1 MISLSR
7 NQSIKLQWIQL
18 TSFFVSL
25 RLEYLSVIC
34 QYNFFCIDYKK
45 VDRVFFSVFIVN
57 FGHEFT
63 VLKNY
68 ITANIETLTLSF
80 SFRKIKKIVFSVPRL
95 D

>member
-1 MISLSR
+1 MISLPR

-45 VDRVFFSVFIVN
+45 VDRVFLVYLLLILGTNLLSWKTILQQ
-57 FGHEFT
+57 T
-63 VLKNY
+63 LK
-68 ITANIETLTLSF
+68 
-80 SFRKIKKIVFSVPRL
+80 P
-95 D
+95 